1 LERLHSANAK
11 EHSVKAPKDERLKN
25 KYRSVKC
32 INLLHF
38 LGNSKTPRTVINQK
52 WCELADEKKMIAQK
66 KLDNLDSEAIRQQE
80 IHSLKMKQM
89 IELHELII
97 H

>member
-1 LERLHSANAK
+1 LERLHSASAE

-38 LGNSKTPRTVINQK
+38 LRNSKTPRTVINKK

-66 KLDNLDSEAIRQQE
+66 KLDNLDSEAIGSRKF
-80 IHSLKMKQM
+80 IH
-89 IELHELII
+89 
-97 H
+97 